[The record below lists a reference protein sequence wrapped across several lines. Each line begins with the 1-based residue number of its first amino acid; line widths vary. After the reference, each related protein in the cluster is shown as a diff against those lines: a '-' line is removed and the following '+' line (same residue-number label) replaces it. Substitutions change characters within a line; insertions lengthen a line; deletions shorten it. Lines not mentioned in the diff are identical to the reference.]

1 MIANFSNWFV
11 FKGGG
16 SEISV
21 KISRSSLWV
30 SLSLMKSK
38 SFVILFSELSSLLL
52 SLLMLRHFRVLF
64 IRTAW
69 HNFVSASW
77 IDRSLLRQILN
88 VFFLML
94 PRSCLRLLLKKSG
107 CLAVGTF
114 LNFPIFQVWSDLFW
128 RRAALN
134 ARLTCV
140 AAEQQLRDPRRAQSG
155 LEESDRSAV
164 LLSLSSPAARLGSV
178 WVWAIKRRII
188 LYRQHFTNILNT
200 VFLTFLSADK
210 THN

>member
-1 MIANFSNWFV
+1 MIANFSSWFV

-38 SFVILFSELSSLLL
+38 SFVILFSEHSSILL

-64 IRTAW
+64 IKTAW
-69 HNFVSASW
+69 HNLVSASW

-94 PRSCLRLLLKKSG
+94 LWSCLRLRLLFKNSG
-107 CLAVGTF
+107 CLGAGSF
-114 LNFPIFQVWSDLFW
+114 LNFPIFRSGLGWAGGKRSG
-128 RRAALN
+128 
-134 ARLTCV
+134 ARLTG
-140 AAEQQLRDPRRAQSG
+140 ATAQQQLRDLRRAGSSSWSG
-155 LEESDRSAV
+155 VGPISWSL
-164 LLSLSSPAARLGSV
+164 LLS
-178 WVWAIKRRII
+178 
-188 LYRQHFTNILNT
+188 
-200 VFLTFLSADK
+200 SAPSEGQQLRE
-210 THN
+210 